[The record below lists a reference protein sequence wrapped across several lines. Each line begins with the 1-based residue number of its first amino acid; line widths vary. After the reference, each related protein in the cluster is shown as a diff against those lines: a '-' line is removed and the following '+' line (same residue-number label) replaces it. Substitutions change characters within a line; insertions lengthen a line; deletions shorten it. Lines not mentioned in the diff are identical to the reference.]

1 VRPPAASW
9 CLIGALAAL
18 PSACQAPPEPASPP
32 TPAAADEQ
40 ADAAPLTAPDVRDYL
55 AVRSKALQ
63 QMEGALAD
71 AEARGGDVVGR
82 VQELSVAERDAA
94 RSLGVDWR
102 RFTAVREQIG
112 RLLTAQRQRQDQRL
126 LTAELARARQ
136 DLETQLQV
144 ARDPA
149 SRQFLEAQ
157 VKAIEA
163 QLEKLDETSGAE
175 PSQAAEMRLLES
187 ARAEI
192 ATLQGR
198 QDRLTRRLQELIER
212 GPSAPATP
220 GAPTPAASQ

>member
-1 VRPPAASW
+1 MRPPAARW

-18 PSACQAPPEPASPP
+18 LSACQGPPEPASPP

-40 ADAAPLTAPDVRDYL
+40 AETVPLTAPDVRDYL

-63 QMEGALAD
+63 QMEDALAD

-82 VQELSVAERDAA
+82 VQELSVAEHDAA
-94 RSLGVDWR
+94 RSLGVEWR
-102 RFTAVREQIG
+102 RFTAVRERVG

-126 LTAELARARQ
+126 LAAELTRAKQ
-136 DLETQLQV
+136 DLESQLQV

-163 QLEKLDETSGAE
+163 QLGKLDEQQGAE
-175 PSQAAEMRLLES
+175 PSQAAEMALLES
-187 ARAEI
+187 ERAEI

-198 QDRLTRRLQELIER
+198 QDRLTRRLQELIQR
-212 GPSAPATP
+212 GSSAPATP
-220 GAPTPAASQ
+220 AAPTPVASR